1 MKKII
6 LSIAVCLSTLI
17 VYSQNGKKGS
27 TSGSTNT
34 KVRSA
39 ETGRYVKKEEAT
51 THPKTTVTETTKP
64 AKTSGGSR
72 KK

>member
-1 MKKII
+1 MKKYI
-6 LSIAVCLSTLI
+6 LSLVICLSTFA
-17 VYSQNGKKGS
+17 VYSQNGKKS
-27 TSGSTNT
+27 SSGSNT

-39 ETGRYVKKEEAT
+39 ETGQYVKKEEAK